1 MAQHHAYQKIQI
13 VGTSSVSLSDAVN
26 EAVAKATTILK
37 GACWFE
43 IIEQRGAIADGKVQ
57 QFQVTISVGGKID

>member
-1 MAQHHAYQKIQI
+1 MGNHVYQKIQI
-13 VGTSSVSLSDAVN
+13 VGTSSVSLSDAVS
-26 EAVAKATTILK
+26 EAVAKATSILK
-37 GACWFE
+37 NACWFE